1 MLAAILALL
10 TAPAASYAPCAH
22 APDQPAPVATRESQA
37 AARAEIEDAVFD
49 LGGSPA
55 FALYLI
61 AVATRESSLRPGVIH
76 TRDAAASSAAY
87 RHRRKAHRKAG
98 NPFADQPELWLTYGL
113 FGLNSNYYARALHP
127 HADPRTL
134 CSTRVSVATYA
145 RAAAGVLHR
154 LKPACGVTR
163 PTWADVHRA
172 IQGGDLCPD
181 SGRERIPSSIAA
193 GRVRLSDLGA
203 L

>member
-1 MLAAILALL
+1 MLAALFAIL
-10 TAPAASYAPCAH
+10 TSSSHGWEPCGH
-22 APDQPAPVATRESQA
+22 APDQPAPPITAAGQA
-37 AARAEIEDAVFD
+37 QARAQIEDAVFE

-55 FALYLI
+55 FASYLL

-76 TRDAAASSAAY
+76 TRDAASSARSY
-87 RHRRKAHRKAG
+87 RHKRKAHRAAG
-98 NPFADQPELWLTYGL
+98 NPFADQPHLWLTYGL

-134 CSTRVSVATYA
+134 CSVRVSVATYA
-145 RAAAGVLHR
+145 RAAAGVLRR
-154 LKPACGVTR
+154 LKPACGITR
-163 PTWADVHRA
+163 PTWADIHRA

-181 SGRERIPSSIAA
+181 GGHERIPGSIAA

-203 L
+203 